1 MNRKKKEDTSDKEL
15 LKNIFFASL
24 QLADPVTK
32 LGQLEFKKPLGR
44 LFFVAVGKGAGRH
57 AKAFKSN
64 YDGVTDGVVIL
75 PENEE
80 CEDLGFK
87 VFKASHPV
95 PSSSG
100 FKASKYLVKE
110 AKRLREKDLL
120 IFCISGGASA
130 LLPYPPEGF
139 TLDDEIHLNRI
150 LLSSGLSIKEMN
162 VYRGVFSQ
170 IKAGKLARMAY
181 PCPIISLVV
190 SDIPGDD
197 LARVGSGPT
206 FIQRPQLSSSTV
218 LQFGNKID
226 KYIKEALSSDRD
238 EKTYENSQKVWCLS
252 SSKILFKEATN
263 YINKTLGLNS
273 FVLSSKFEGDS
284 KSLVQLYKKTIQDIS
299 SPSSQIERPV
309 VILSGGEVEV
319 KLPDNYG
326 IGGRN
331 SQFSLE
337 LSKEIEGIEGV
348 TALSADTDGIDGIG
362 ENAGA
367 IVDGLTYRTIRHYY
381 NDVDPVELYDSFNI
395 LEKANSLFNT
405 GPTGINLND
414 FRAVLVR

>member
-1 MNRKKKEDTSDKEL
+1 MNVRKKENPSDKEL
-15 LKNIFFASL
+15 LKNIFFSSL
-24 QLADPVTK
+24 RLADPVTK
-32 LGQLEFKKPLGR
+32 LRQLKFTKPPGR

-57 AKAFKSN
+57 AEAFKSN
-64 YDGVTDGVVIL
+64 YDGPADGVVIL

-100 FKASKYLVKE
+100 LEASKYLVKE
-110 AKRLREKDLL
+110 VKRLKEKDLL

-139 TLDDEIHLNRI
+139 TLDDEIHLNRT

-170 IKAGKLARMAY
+170 IKAGKLAKATH

-190 SDIPGDD
+190 SDIPGDE
-197 LARVGSGPT
+197 LALIGSGPT
-206 FIQRPQLSSSTV
+206 FIQKPN
-218 LQFGNKID
+218 FGPLTTLKFGDKID
-226 KYIKEALSSDRD
+226 NYIKEALSTDRYED
-238 EKTYENSQKVWCLS
+238 TYENGQKVVCLS
-252 SSKILFKEATN
+252 SSKILFDEATN

-273 FVLSSKFEGDS
+273 LVLSPQFEGDVR
-284 KSLVQLYKKTIQDIS
+284 SLVQLYKKKIEEIS
-299 SPSSQIERPV
+299 SSNSQIGKPV
-309 VILSGGEVEV
+309 VILSGGEVEI
-319 KLPDNYG
+319 KLPENHG
-326 IGGRN
+326 TGGRN
-331 SQFSLE
+331 SQFSLVM
-337 LSKEIEGIEGV
+337 SKVIEGMEGV
-348 TALSADTDGIDGIG
+348 TALSADTDGIDGNG
-362 ENAGA
+362 NNAGA
-367 IVDGLTYRTIRHYY
+367 IVDGFTYSRLRKYY
-381 NDVDPVELYDSFNI
+381 FSIDPENIFDSFNVH
-395 LEKANSLFNT
+395 KKVNTLFCT

>member
-32 LGQLEFKKPLGR
+32 LGQLKFNKPLGR

-197 LARVGSGPT
+197 LALVGSGPT
-206 FIQRPQLSSSTV
+206 FIQRTQLSSSSV

-226 KYIKEALSSDRD
+226 KYIKEALSSNRD

-395 LEKANSLFNT
+395 HEKANTLFYT